1 MMRRP
6 PRSTR
11 TDTLFPYT
19 TLFRSHLASR
29 KSRQTKDTLELG
41 SRLPARSESAEE
53 ARDIRAPRLA
63 RIAAFHYDQRRP
75 AARGDVGREPA
86 IVRRHAPKPGQRS
99 AGPGIGALPAAQQ
112 RGDEPDHRNERSPHA
127 RAEQTSQ

>member
-53 ARDIRAPRLA
+53 ARDIRAQRVA
-63 RIAAFHYDQRRP
+63 RIAAFHCDQRRP
-75 AARGDVGREPA
+75 AARGDVGREQA
-86 IVRRHAPKPGQRS
+86 IVRRLDPEPGDRI
-99 AGPGIGALPAAQQ
+99 AGPGIGAITEDRKSTRL
-112 RGDEPDHRNERSPHA
+112 NSSP
-127 RAEQTSQ
+127 

>member
-41 SRLPARSESAEE
+41 SRLPERSESAEE
-53 ARDIRAPRLA
+53 ARDIRAQRVA
-63 RIAAFHYDQRRP
+63 RIAALHCDQRRP
-75 AARGDVGREPA
+75 AARGDVGREQAIFRRLAPA
-86 IVRRHAPKPGQRS
+86 PGART
-99 AGPGIGALPAAQQ
+99 AGPRLGVKTT
-112 RGDEPDHRNERSPHA
+112 
-127 RAEQTSQ
+127 EQTTGGQSRDYINVK